1 MWKKEYHLLC
11 LCFESLWV
19 GGMCCYWVAFSICF
33 QSVSESH
40 ENELFECFSLFS
52 MLLLRAKLFFPLA
65 ASARISSTRHTLENN
80 AIFFRRAVFFCVVS
94 SWLFN
99 SIAAGANAIR
109 RNVSYEWEFLLL
121 FFFIIE
127 RCFTFSSDTSSALAK
142 VLRNLCATEQL
153 RFRIGFCCLQARKT
167 RFTRCLIDTQCN
179 AASATDERTI
189 VEQ

>member
-1 MWKKEYHLLC
+1 MFMFWIALGRGD
-11 LCFESLWV
+11 V
-19 GGMCCYWVAFSICF
+19 
-33 QSVSESH
+33 
-40 ENELFECFSLFS
+40 
-52 MLLLRAKLFFPLA
+52 LLLSRFLDMLPKCLRVAWKWIVWMFFTFFLCCCFVLNFFSHLPLQLVYLRLDTHSKTMQYF
-65 ASARISSTRHTLENN
+65 SAVP
-80 AIFFRRAVFFCVVS
+80 FFFCVVS

-127 RCFTFSSDTSSALAK
+127 RCFTLSSALAK

-153 RFRIGFCCLQARKT
+153 RFRVGFCCLQARKT